1 MEVSAPAEFLLPELT
16 VEQESGLTL
25 EQDILTPEPS
35 EETPA
40 VEAPESE
47 VITEETNTGTEE
59 PITPAISDESELDSS
74 ILTDRDLI
82 GG

>member
-1 MEVSAPAEFLLPELT
+1 M
-16 VEQESGLTL
+16 
-25 EQDILTPEPS
+25 TPEPS

-47 VITEETNTGTEE
+47 VLTEETNTGTEE